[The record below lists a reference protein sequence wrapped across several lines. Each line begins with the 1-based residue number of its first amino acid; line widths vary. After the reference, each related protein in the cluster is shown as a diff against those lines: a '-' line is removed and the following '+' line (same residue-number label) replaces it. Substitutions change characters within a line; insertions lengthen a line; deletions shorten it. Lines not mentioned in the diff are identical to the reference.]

1 MMSHKPADLT
11 GLQQAFPYPRF
22 SSEATPDLARI
33 IISEIKKS
41 GPLPFRDYMARCL
54 YHPQHGYYARTS
66 APTVSKKGDF
76 MTSVS
81 VGPVFGQILARRLH
95 RFWQGNGSPSSFTIL
110 ELGAHDGSLAL
121 DIISALPQID
131 PAFSAATSYLI
142 SEPLPAR
149 HDLLK
154 SRLLGKATV
163 IRDPSE
169 LRTDFG
175 ALIANEVLDALPVP
189 IFLFSQNAW
198 HEALVTVEKDTLAW
212 TTRPANPDL
221 PENYPEGQNYPEG
234 YVTEGPPDLSSFLP
248 PLSHCFQKA
257 LFLWIDYGLD
267 QESLHHPART
277 AGTLRCY
284 RNHRSDAHPLDF
296 PGEQDLTA
304 DVNFTTIE
312 NTARDLG
319 LQVHPTMNQSRY
331 LTYCAKEW
339 LLAGPGPAEIR
350 QFQTLIHPSQF
361 GNRFYALELTKG
373 DVQRAFP

>member
-1 MMSHKPADLT
+1 MSRKPADLT
-11 GLQQAFPYPRF
+11 GLQQAFPYPRLA
-22 SSEATPDLARI
+22 SEATPDLARV

-41 GPLPFRDYMARCL
+41 GPLPFRDYMAHCL
-54 YHPQHGYYARTS
+54 YHPLHGYYARTN
-66 APTVSKKGDF
+66 APTVSKDGDF

-95 RFWQGNGSPSSFTIL
+95 RFWQANGSPSSFTIL

-131 PAFSAATSYLI
+131 PAFSAATSYVI

-149 HDLLK
+149 RSLLQD
-154 SRLLGKATV
+154 RLSEKATL
-163 IRDPSE
+163 ISE
-169 LRTDFG
+169 PGELQADFG

-189 IFLFSQNAW
+189 LYLFSQNEW
-198 HEALVTVEKDTLAW
+198 HEALVTVEENTLAW
-212 TTRPANPDL
+212 TTRPAEPDL
-221 PENYPEGQNYPEG
+221 PKNYPEG
-234 YVTEGPPDLSSFLP
+234 YVAEGPPDLTTFLR
-248 PLSHCFQKA
+248 PLSKCFKKA

-304 DVNFTTIE
+304 DVNFTAIE
-312 NTARDLG
+312 NAARDLE
-319 LQVHPTMNQSRY
+319 LHVHPTMNQSRY
-331 LTYCAKEW
+331 LTYCAKDW
-339 LLAGPGPAEIR
+339 LLVGPSPAEIS